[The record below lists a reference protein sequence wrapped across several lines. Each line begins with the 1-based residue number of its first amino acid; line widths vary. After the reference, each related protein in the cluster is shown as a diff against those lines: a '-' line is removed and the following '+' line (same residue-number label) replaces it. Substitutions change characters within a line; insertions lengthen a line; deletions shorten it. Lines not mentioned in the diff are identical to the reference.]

1 MNDKKSP
8 RRQDRRK
15 PDQVVLKTPRFH
27 LINWLLLGTAVVLIG
42 IGFLFL
48 WNGSITLA
56 PIMLV
61 LGYCVVIP
69 VALLLRIKNKAPDA
83 QAK

>member
-1 MNDKKSP
+1 MTDKKTQKK
-8 RRQDRRK
+8 QDRRK
-15 PDQVVLKTPRFH
+15 PDQQFPRTPRFH
-27 LINWLLLGTAVVLIG
+27 LVNWIILAFAIILIG
-42 IGFLFL
+42 LGFLLL

-61 LGYCVVIP
+61 MGYCVIIP
-69 VALLLRIKNKAPDA
+69 VALLLRIKGKAPDA

>member
-1 MNDKKSP
+1 MKDKKP
-8 RRQDRRK
+8 FPKKDRRR
-15 PDQVVLKTPRFH
+15 PEQAVLKTPRFH
-27 LINWLLLGTAVVLIG
+27 LVNWLLLGVAVILIG
-42 IGFLFL
+42 LGFLFL

-61 LGYCVVIP
+61 SGYCVVIP
-69 VALLLRIKNKAPDA
+69 VALLLRVKVKTPEA

>member
-1 MNDKKSP
+1 MTDKKSP
-8 RRQDRRK
+8 KKQDKRK
-15 PDQVVLKTPRFH
+15 PEQAVLKTPRFH
-27 LINWLLLGTAVVLIG
+27 LVNWLLLGTAVVLIG
-42 IGFLFL
+42 LGFLFL

-56 PIMLV
+56 PVLLV

-69 VALLLRIKNKAPDA
+69 VALLLRIKNKTSDA